1 MQCEFD
7 FSVIAEELQGHDLDI
22 FKGIGIIR
30 PLPLQTLSF
39 NYCKHQIG
47 KSKFLLALET
57 GQGKTALCLAVGCMA
72 AKNGATVCIIN
83 ASPDLTFRDYK
94 KAEECSKRLNVVIN
108 FIQDPIEIS
117 TE

>member
-1 MQCEFD
+1 M
-7 FSVIAEELQGHDLDI
+7 IAEELQGQDLDI

-47 KSKFLLALET
+47 KGKFLLALET

-72 AKNGATVCIIN
+72 VKNGANVWIIN
-83 ASPDLTFRDYK
+83 VSPELTFRDFK
-94 KAEECSKRLNVVIN
+94 KAEECSQKLNVFIN
-108 FIQDPIEIS
+108 FI
-117 TE
+117 